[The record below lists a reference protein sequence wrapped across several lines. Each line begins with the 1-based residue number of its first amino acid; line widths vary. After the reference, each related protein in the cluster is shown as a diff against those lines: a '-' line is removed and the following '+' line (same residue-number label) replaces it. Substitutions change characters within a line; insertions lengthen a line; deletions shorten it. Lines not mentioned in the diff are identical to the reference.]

1 MKEILQN
8 SLKLCM
14 ITLISGLLLGVVF
27 EMTKE
32 PREKQQEKSKQ
43 EAYAKVFAAAESFEE
58 LDYDKK
64 AMEDYIAQNGYK
76 STVAY
81 IDGVVA
87 AKDKAGT
94 VIGYVITVT
103 DKEGYGGEIRFTIG
117 IQNDGT
123 INGIS
128 FLSISE
134 TAGVGMKAADKK
146 FKSQF
151 EGKKAVIFEYTKNGA
166 VSDNQIDAISGATI
180 TTNAVTN
187 GVNAGVLAYQFVSGI
202 GADDIGESDT
212 PVSTE
217 NKADGKEG
225 GTDE

>member
-27 EMTKE
+27 EVTKE

-43 EAYAKVFAAAESFEE
+43 EAYAKVFADAESFEE
-58 LDYDKK
+58 LEYDKK

-76 STVAY
+76 PTVAY

-146 FKSQF
+146 FRSQF

-187 GVNAGVLAYQFVSGI
+187 GVNAGVLAYQFVSSTGI
-202 GADDIGESDT
+202 DDIGKPYI
-212 PVSTE
+212 PVSGE
-217 NKADGKEG
+217 NKADEKG
-225 GTDE
+225 GGANE

>member
-27 EMTKE
+27 EVTKE

-43 EAYAKVFAAAESFEE
+43 EAYAKVFADAESFEE
-58 LDYDKK
+58 LEYDKK

-76 STVAY
+76 PTVAY

-117 IQNDGT
+117 IQNNGT

-146 FKSQF
+146 FRSQF

-187 GVNAGVLAYQFVSGI
+187 GVNAGVLAYQFVSGTGI
-202 GADDIGESDT
+202 DDIGKSYI
-212 PVSTE
+212 PVSEE
-217 NKADGKEG
+217 NKAEGKEG